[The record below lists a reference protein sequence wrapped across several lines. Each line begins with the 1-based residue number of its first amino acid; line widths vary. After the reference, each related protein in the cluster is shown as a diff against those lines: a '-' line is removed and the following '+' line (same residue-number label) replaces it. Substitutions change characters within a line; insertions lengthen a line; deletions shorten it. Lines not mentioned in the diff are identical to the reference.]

1 MLTAGR
7 LEVNQLKQGKDLGRC
22 LIRDLKRQ
30 SRLGMMMLREFYL
43 DHSVTGR
50 FEILQTGQGSE
61 SPLQVQILSKAH
73 DPLWDKEVDFWGIW
87 DVGSREY
94 FASQGYDEH
103 SSNSASSR
111 VLQSNSSLQ
120 IQPLYPSDS
129 GFTSNF

>member
-1 MLTAGR
+1 MLTAGG

-30 SRLGMMMLREFYL
+30 SRLGMTLLRELYL

-61 SPLQVQILSKAH
+61 SHLQVQILSKAH
-73 DPLWDKEVDFWGIW
+73 VPLWDKEVDFWGIW

-94 FASQGYDEH
+94 FAS
-103 SSNSASSR
+103 
-111 VLQSNSSLQ
+111 
-120 IQPLYPSDS
+120 
-129 GFTSNF
+129 